1 MVRYLSWIAIAG
13 LLLLTA
19 CGRQEVQT
27 VETTGRTE
35 HYQDNNYRKMQQ
47 EQHNQRKSSPSPQ
60 KEEKTKD
67 VERKESILEK
77 SPLTSEMPDPEKY
90 DLQLVFI
97 GDETFGQNANGIG
110 IPELCIT
117 RCKARGYSLTVDGTG
132 AATEDLEVLGNERWS
147 SRSLAGIIKAVKG
160 EINDALFADTDA
172 GIVLSDT
179 EADLSA
185 TDYFII
191 AYGLNDFRHGIPL
204 NNSGNDYDLR
214 TYAGALRYAVASLR
228 ERYPG
233 AEIILCSPYYCR
245 FYKDGW
251 MIGDSNTFD
260 QGKGTLRDYM
270 GTCEYIAGEQQ
281 VLFLNT
287 YDNLGID
294 GYTADEYLQ
303 DGIYLTDK
311 ARDSYADLLAR
322 MILNHEEQKN
332 N

>member
-1 MVRYLSWIAIAG
+1 MVRYLSGIAIAG

-35 HYQDNNYRKMQQ
+35 RYQDNNYRKMQQ
-47 EQHNQRKSSPSPQ
+47 EQHNWKKSSPSPLN
-60 KEEKTKD
+60 EETSMED
-67 VERKESILEK
+67 ERKESIPEK
-77 SPLTSEMPDPEKY
+77 SLLNSGMPNPENY

-97 GDETFGQNANGIG
+97 GDETFGQNQDRTG
-110 IPELCIT
+110 IPELCMR
-117 RCKARGYSLTVDGTG
+117 RCKAHGYSLTVDGTG

-147 SRSLAGIIKAVKG
+147 SRSLAGIIKAVRG
-160 EINDALFADTDA
+160 EINDALFADTGVEAVLNDA
-172 GIVLSDT
+172 

-204 NNSGNDYDLR
+204 NNSENDYDLR
-214 TYAGALRYAVASLR
+214 TYAGALRYAVVSLR
-228 ERYPG
+228 ERYHG

-311 ARDSYADLLAR
+311 ARNSYAELLAR
-322 MILNHEEQKN
+322 MILDNEEQKN

>member
-1 MVRYLSWIAIAG
+1 MRRRICRMALVGIV
-13 LLLLTA
+13 LLTA
-19 CGRQEVQT
+19 CGQQGIQVA
-27 VETTGRTE
+27 ETAGRTE
-35 HYQDNNYRKMQQ
+35 SDTVYEKMQE
-47 EQHNQRKSSPSPQ
+47 EQKKQKKSSPSPISE
-60 KEEKTKD
+60 KETELSEVIEKLPTD
-67 VERKESILEK
+67 
-77 SPLTSEMPDPEKY
+77 SPEPSMEPDPESY

-97 GDETFGQNANGIG
+97 GDETFGQNQDGTG
-110 IPELCIT
+110 IPELCMM
-117 RCKARGYSLTVDGTG
+117 RCKAHGYSLTAAGTG
-132 AATEDLEVLGNERWS
+132 AAVEDTEILGNDRW
-147 SRSLAGIIKAVKG
+147 RSQGLVGMVKAMNA
-160 EINDALFADTDA
+160 EINPGIFADEAVQAVLTDA
-172 GIVLSDT
+172 ETDFSN
-179 EADLSA
+179 

-191 AYGLNDFRHGIPL
+191 SYGLNDFRHGIPR
-204 NNSGNDYDLR
+204 NNEEYAYDFR
-214 TYAGALRYAVASLR
+214 TYAGALRVAVGTLKD
-228 ERYPG
+228 RYPG

-311 ARDSYADLLAR
+311 ARDSYADLLAG